1 MRTNY
6 CGLINEAYLDQ
17 TVTVKGWV
25 HRRRDHGGVIFI
37 DLRDRE
43 GIVQVV
49 FDPDTPEA
57 FALAD
62 QSRNEYVLSITGRV
76 RSRPEGTKND
86 KMVSG
91 GIEILGKEIEIM
103 NEAATPP
110 FQIDEEN
117 ISENVRLTN
126 RVIDLRRPV
135 MQKNMRMRYQVAMGV
150 RRYLDDQGFID
161 IETPVLTRSTPEGA
175 RDYLVPSRV
184 SPGEFYALPQSPQLF
199 KQLLMVA
206 GFDRYYQITKCF
218 RDEDLRADRQ
228 PEFTQIDLETSFLD
242 ENEIMDITE
251 GMAKKVFKDVLNVE
265 LSDFPRMLFSDAM
278 FYYGSDKPDM
288 RISLIFTELT
298 DLMKTEEFK
307 VFRGAADMKNGR
319 VVAMRVPN
327 GAKFSRKEIDEYTKF
342 VGIYGAKG
350 LAYIKVN
357 DVTNISNGEDSGLQS
372 PIVKFLSNEALAEI
386 IKRTEAQ
393 NGDLIFFGADKAK
406 VVNEAIG
413 ALRIKV
419 GKEHGLENGYFVDEW
434 RPLWVVDF
442 PMFEYDE
449 DDDRWTAV
457 HHPFTSP
464 KPGHEDLMD
473 SDPEN
478 CLARAYDMVLN
489 GWEIGGGSIR
499 IHQADIQAKVFAA
512 LKISPEEQQNKFGFL
527 LDNLKFGAPPHGGLA
542 FGLDRLVA
550 MMTGAESIRD
560 VIAFP
565 KTQRAQD
572 LLVDAPNQ
580 VDEKQLKELGLRLK
594 VKQEE
599 TKA

>member
-86 KMVSG
+86 KMISG
-91 GIEILGKEIEIM
+91 GIEILGKEIEIL
-103 NEAATPP
+103 NAAATPP

-251 GMAKKVFKDVLNVE
+251 GMAKKVFKDVLNVD
-265 LSDFPRMLFSDAM
+265 LGTFPRMLFSDAM
-278 FYYGSDKPDM
+278 FNYGSDKPDM
-288 RISLIFTELT
+288 RISLKFTELT

-319 VVAMRVPN
+319 VVGLRVPN

-372 PIVKFLSNEALAEI
+372 PIVKFMSNEALAEI

-499 IHQADIQAKVFAA
+499 IHQADVQAKVFAA

-572 LLVDAPNQ
+572 LLVDAPNH